1 MSINQIT
8 ESKYF
13 KGAAITCGVLLV
25 ALVSFAAGI
34 NVGSHKALFSA
45 RFGEN
50 YERNFL
56 AGPIGEG
63 ARPLPPFG
71 EAMDATNQKGM
82 RNPHGVGGEILSV
95 AENTLVIKNRDNQ
108 ENTIRVSEA
117 TIVNRG
123 KETLTA
129 GDLVVGDKI
138 VVVGKPQDDG
148 VIDAHLIRIF
158 QKDKQLK

>member
-8 ESKYF
+8 ESKHF

-56 AGPIGEG
+56 TGPAGEG

-71 EAMDATNQKGM
+71 EAMDPTSQKGM
-82 RNPHGVGGEILSV
+82 RNPHGVGGEILSISGD
-95 AENTLVIKNRDNQ
+95 TIVIKNRDDQ
-108 ENTIRVSEA
+108 ENTIRISVA

-123 KETLTA
+123 KETLA
-129 GDLVVGDKI
+129 ASDLVVGDKI

-148 VIDAHLIRIF
+148 MIDAHLIRVF
-158 QKDKQLK
+158 QKDKSK

>member
-1 MSINQIT
+1 MSVKQIT

-13 KGAAITCGVLLV
+13 KVAAITCGVLLV
-25 ALVSFAAGI
+25 ALTSFAAGLS
-34 NVGSHKALFSA
+34 VGSHRALFSA

-56 AGPIGEG
+56 GGPDTPDIQ
-63 ARPLPPFG
+63 PLPTPG
-71 EAMDATNQKGM
+71 SMMDPREQKGM
-82 RNPHGVGGEILSV
+82 RNPHGVGGEILSISGD
-95 AENTLVIKNRDNQ
+95 TIVIKDKNDQ
-108 ENTIRVSEA
+108 ESSIRVSDA
-117 TIVNRG
+117 TIINRG
-123 KETLTA
+123 KETITV
-129 GDLVVGDKI
+129 GDLVMGDKI